1 MDSQGADS
9 LEQGLQDAPPPYPGL
24 EDGTLYPILTTTGK
38 FYQYPHL
45 FMSMDINI
53 NMVDI
58 YLTNYMLNSN
68 HRSKS
73 THTIQSTYVSS
84 KAIGCVGAK

>member
-1 MDSQGADS
+1 MDSQGADT
-9 LEQGLQDAPPPYPGL
+9 LEKGLQDAPPPYPGL
-24 EDGTLYPILTTTGK
+24 EDGTLYPVLTTTGK

-45 FMSMDINI
+45 FMSINNI

-58 YLTNYMLNSN
+58 YLTIYMLDSN

-73 THTIQSTYVSS
+73 THTNPSTYASS
-84 KAIGCVGAK
+84 TAIGWAGAK

>member
-1 MDSQGADS
+1 MDSQGADT
-9 LEQGLQDAPPPYPGL
+9 LEKGLQDAPPPYPGL
-24 EDGTLYPILTTTGK
+24 EDGKLYPVLTTTSK
-38 FYQYPHL
+38 FYQYPNL
-45 FMSMDINI
+45 FMSMYII

-73 THTIQSTYVSS
+73 THTIPSTYAAST
-84 KAIGCVGAK
+84 AIGWVGAQ

>member
-1 MDSQGADS
+1 MDSQGADR
-9 LEQGLQDAPPPYPGL
+9 LEKGLQDAPPPYPGL
-24 EDGTLYPILTTTGK
+24 EDGKLCPVLTTSGK

-45 FMSMDINI
+45 FISMII

-58 YLTNYMLNSN
+58 YLTIYMLNSN

-73 THTIQSTYVSS
+73 TLTIPCTYISST
-84 KAIGCVGAK
+84 AIGWVGAQ

>member
-1 MDSQGADS
+1 MDSQGADT
-9 LEQGLQDAPPPYPGL
+9 LEKGLQDAPPPYPGL
-24 EDGTLYPILTTTGK
+24 EDGKLYPVLTTTGK

-45 FMSMDINI
+45 FMSMDII

-58 YLTNYMLNSN
+58 YLTIYMLDSN

-73 THTIQSTYVSS
+73 THTSPSTYVSS
-84 KAIGCVGAK
+84 TAIGWVGAK